1 MLYIYHPERTI
12 VDALCLVLET
22 GKPTAF
28 TEKKTF
34 LRMCL
39 EYTPSHIL
47 FIESNP
53 VEVAEMATKI
63 LPFYKE
69 NKPPVLSVLCFS
81 SRELFSKL
89 LSPYFKEV
97 KQCVEYGILSLLPWP
112 WEMNRLQLIPSLSA
126 HADVA
131 TVSIMRSL
139 RERLEDLWDK
149 KRRHQMGNARAAARI
164 FHGAVR
170 SGRYVWNVPSFEKV
184 KNDYKNLLQR
194 YSTLNAEAQQEAES
208 ELFIPIAHQLNNPS
222 SEEASSENYW
232 MGKILVIDDQA
243 DMWTPVWDFI
253 FRGAV
258 DVVRTGKEGL
268 EKIQKSSEDYHCV
281 LLDIDLGEGQENGLC
296 ILQRIKNIRFEL
308 PVVIM
313 SNFDHATLTKKSLS
327 YGADNYFVKE
337 LDDSNRNSVEYYTS
351 LIDMIEALPGIEAK
365 QRTLWKEFVKLE
377 QQVQALDEEF
387 KTQIGSF
394 TKKAFYYLTLDLQH
408 FLPASLL
415 IPEWHPADQ
424 QAGVLCTSAELNASF
439 AADEIFKVSLCL
451 TDDSLRQKADPW
463 GRIEGARKILY
474 PGKKED
480 ITFRGRLARSRL
492 EYDGERVFALERA
505 QNARHAAVPLGCQY
519 PDYAARCIDD
529 VIFLIQAVIE
539 KWPSC
544 ANPSPPVE
552 PLFSPEE
559 IDKTCKLDL
568 SIFGGGPKNQE
579 THASVGETG
588 AKQFATGLHG
598 LLDAKEIAVAD
609 IQADSPKVVLFID
622 DEGEKSPWV
631 TPLRDYFTLK
641 GCGLIV
647 SEHYDSSKIQ
657 LSEFLLVLLDL
668 SFPGNPF
675 GGLDSLRAMKQA
687 NMSIPVIMLT
697 ADSSGR
703 SSRRCLFSGADDY
716 FIKSPAMDPRDH
728 VRSFD
733 RTVSY
738 YLENWNNS
746 HIRLFWHAIAQFRD
760 NLESSINQV
769 TDEEIAVYRE
779 TLKKDYQKEF
789 YNNHEK
795 DAPLLYLKESYFYYL
810 LNLGASNVE
819 RYRFNRLLV
828 TRHSALHEAI
838 FSLAKFVELV
848 AVFQYIID
856 RRSQCP
862 VDNLREGIS
871 EKIKLI
877 NQQDDISGCFL
888 KIWRSRNNIKIS
900 ASPLSEKKLN
910 DLIFQAAQCL
920 CRFKFNRINI
930 GDRVVGTVHGYNR
943 GGLFIRL
950 FSGRNGFLYI
960 GKIGGHLGRFVKPEE
975 LPNLFQEN
983 SSIDVRIADINGRNG
998 EDMYQCSLR

>member
-1 MLYIYHPERTI
+1 M
-12 VDALCLVLET
+12 
-22 GKPTAF
+22 
-28 TEKKTF
+28 
-34 LRMCL
+34 
-39 EYTPSHIL
+39 
-47 FIESNP
+47 
-53 VEVAEMATKI
+53 
-63 LPFYKE
+63 
-69 NKPPVLSVLCFS
+69 
-81 SRELFSKL
+81 
-89 LSPYFKEV
+89 
-97 KQCVEYGILSLLPWP
+97 
-112 WEMNRLQLIPSLSA
+112 
-126 HADVA
+126 
-131 TVSIMRSL
+131 
-139 RERLEDLWDK
+139 
-149 KRRHQMGNARAAARI
+149 
-164 FHGAVR
+164 
-170 SGRYVWNVPSFEKV
+170 
-184 KNDYKNLLQR
+184 KNDYKNLLQC

-208 ELFIPIAHQLNNPS
+208 ELLIPIAHQLNNPC
-222 SEEASSENYW
+222 SEEASSENHW

-258 DVVRTGKEGL
+258 DVVGTGEEGL

-281 LLDIDLGEGQENGLC
+281 LLDIDLGEGRENGLC

-394 TKKAFYYLTLDLQH
+394 TKKAFYYLTLDPQH

-451 TDDSLRQKADPW
+451 TNDSLRQKADPW
-463 GRIEGARKILY
+463 GRIEGARVILY
-474 PGKKED
+474 PPNEKQN
-480 ITFRGRLARSRL
+480 ITFRDRLDRSCL
-492 EYDGERVFALERA
+492 EYNGKSVFALGRA
-505 QNARHAAVPLGCQY
+505 QSARHAAVPLGY
-519 PDYAARCIDD
+519 KYLDYAARCIDD
-529 VIFLIQAVIE
+529 VIFLIQAVFE

-544 ANPSPPVE
+544 ASSSPPVE
-552 PLFSPEE
+552 SLFSPEE
-559 IDKTCKLDL
+559 IDKTCNLDL

-579 THASVGETG
+579 THASVSETG
-588 AKQFATGLHG
+588 AKQFATGLQG
-598 LLDAKEIAVAD
+598 LLDAKEITVAD
-609 IQADSPKVVLFID
+609 IQADSSKVVLLID
-622 DEGEKSPWV
+622 DEGEKSPWI
-631 TPLRDYFTLK
+631 TPLRGYFTLK
-641 GCGLIV
+641 GCRLIV
-647 SEHYDSSKIQ
+647 SERYDSSKIQ

-746 HIRLFWHAIAQFRD
+746 HVRLFWRAIAQFRD

-779 TLKKDYQKEF
+779 TLKKDYQKKF

-810 LNLGASNVE
+810 LNLGTSNVE

-828 TRHSALHEAI
+828 TRHSPLHEAI

-856 RRSQCP
+856 RRSQCS
-862 VDNLREGIS
+862 VDKLRKFIHK
-871 EKIKLI
+871 KIESI
-877 NQQDDISGCFL
+877 NQPDDIKGCFL
-888 KIWRSRNNIKIS
+888 KIWSNRINIKTA
-900 ASPLSEKKLN
+900 ASPLSEEEPN
-910 DLIFQAAQCL
+910 DLIFQTAQFL

-930 GDRVVGTVHGYNR
+930 GDRVVGTVQEYGS
-943 GGLFIRL
+943 GGIFIRL

-975 LPNLFQEN
+975 LPNLFQKN
-983 SSIDVRIADINGRNG
+983 SSIEVRIADINGLHG
-998 EDMYQCSLR
+998 EDMYQCSLQ